1 MKKAFQIISLLILSI
16 LIFIY
21 SKDISE
27 NIISSIEIWKNNLF
41 PSLFP
46 FIIISKIL
54 INYGFIS
61 LLSHLFNNIMLNIFH
76 INPNT
81 SFIFIMS
88 MISGFPSSAKYTKDL
103 LDKNIIDQNDAN
115 RIILFSHFSNP
126 AFILVALNNNYFN
139 NYQIALLILFSHYFT
154 NIIIGL
160 ITRDKKPTIIK
171 TNYQKIES
179 KPFSTILSEAIKDA
193 INTLLLILGTL
204 VTYSIIITI
213 INKLPINSYYKS
225 ILTGFIELTNGIKNI
240 NFLNIPL
247 RLKASLITMI
257 LSFGGLAIH
266 TQVISIV
273 KINYPK
279 YLKYRFFHAFLSFL
293 ITYFLFNLIYLQ

>member
-1 MKKAFQIISLLILSI
+1 MKKVARIIFLLILLI

-21 SKDISE
+21 SKEISE
-27 NIISSIEIWKNNLF
+27 NIISSIDIWKNNLF

-61 LLSHLFNNIMLNIFH
+61 FISNIFYNIMLKIFY

-88 MISGFPSSAKYTKDL
+88 MISGFPSSAKYTKEL
-103 LDKNIIDQNDAN
+103 LDKNIINENEAN
-115 RIILFSHFSNP
+115 RIILFSHFANP
-126 AFILVALNNNYFN
+126 AFILIALNNNYFN
-139 NYQIALLILFSHYFT
+139 NYKITLLILFSHYFT

-160 ITRDKKPTIIK
+160 ITKNEKPIVNK
-171 TNYQKIES
+171 NYCKLES
-179 KPFSTILSEAIKDA
+179 KPFSIVLSEAIKDA
-193 INTLLLILGTL
+193 LSTLFLILGTL

-213 INKLPINSYYKS
+213 VNELLINIYYKS
-225 ILTGFIELTNGIKNI
+225 ILTGFIELTNGLKSISI
-240 NFLNIPL
+240 LNIPL
-247 RLKASLITMI
+247 RLKASLMTMI

-273 KINYPK
+273 KINYPV
-279 YLKYRFFHAFLSFL
+279 YLKYRFFHEFISFI